1 MTRTDLLDELV
12 SYSVGFRSY
21 GFDLTTYQN
30 LIFNPPET
38 FVIGA
43 TGHTPN
49 SLFFG
54 VPSADKY
61 MSRDELIDYLRAGG
75 EFLLGK
81 VNRCFGEEV
90 DGVLT
95 IVTEV
100 EYLDYWGPNLEY
112 NSDEQVQEI
121 RDDPKG
127 FLNMLANIFRF

>member
-49 SLFFG
+49 SLFFW
-54 VPSADKY
+54 
-61 MSRDELIDYLRAGG
+61 RA
-75 EFLLGK
+75 
-81 VNRCFGEEV
+81 VN
-90 DGVLT
+90 
-95 IVTEV
+95 
-100 EYLDYWGPNLEY
+100 
-112 NSDEQVQEI
+112 
-121 RDDPKG
+121 
-127 FLNMLANIFRF
+127 

>member
-21 GFDLTTYQN
+21 GFDLATYQN

-43 TGHTPN
+43 AGHKPD

-54 VPSADKY
+54 VPSSDKY
-61 MSRDELIDYLRAGG
+61 MNRDELIDYLRAGG

-90 DGVLT
+90 NGVLN
-95 IVTEV
+95 IVTEI
-100 EYLDYWGPNLEY
+100 EYVDYWGPNLEWC
-112 NSDEQVQEI
+112 SEEQVQEI
-121 RDDPKG
+121 KSNPSG
-127 FLNMLANIFRF
+127 FMNMLANIFRL